1 MFNFS
6 VMNVFVDIQKINFN
20 IQEKKELEANKK
32 QIEHNIEICTVKAP
46 VDGKLNINI
55 NLEQEDILQHSEIIG
70 SITPNSNTYKV
81 DYTNKRYR

>member
-1 MFNFS
+1 M
-6 VMNVFVDIQKINFN
+6 
-20 IQEKKELEANKK
+20 
-32 QIEHNIEICTVKAP
+32 
-46 VDGKLNINI
+46 KLNINI